1 MSMTTYRLVPCGSI
15 HPSSAHPTICPHAH
29 RASTPRYPSP
39 TMRYVRFLKT
49 PRITAEKG
57 TNKSN
62 VYCLVNI
69 TSDLGD
75 STLPYDATLVAELIS
90 PQQGD
95 QVLSSRCVKWTADMR
110 TLAITLPLKPQQKNM
125 PLRVRVGVTP
135 KATFDTFSS
144 LSAPESSGIVS
155 AWSAEF
161 TSQKE
166 AVKLAERRFQIA
178 NQTIKVWEE
187 TGESIARHL
196 WYAATPLTP
205 TVTHPLTE
213 NLPPGTRA

>member
-1 MSMTTYRLVPCGSI
+1 
-15 HPSSAHPTICPHAH
+15 
-29 RASTPRYPSP
+29 
-39 TMRYVRFLKT
+39 MRYVRFLKT

-57 TNKSN
+57 TNRSN

-90 PQQGD
+90 PDQGD

-110 TLAITLPLKPQQKNM
+110 TLAVTLPLKPQQKNI
-125 PLRVRVGVTP
+125 PLRVRIGVTP
-135 KATFDTFSS
+135 RATFDTFSF
-144 LSAPESSGIVS
+144 LSSPDSCPAIVS
-155 AWSAEF
+155 AWSASF

-178 NQTIKVWEE
+178 PTLTITVWEE

-196 WYAATPLTP
+196 WYAATPLPP
-205 TVTHPLTE
+205 TVTHT
-213 NLPPGTRA
+213 